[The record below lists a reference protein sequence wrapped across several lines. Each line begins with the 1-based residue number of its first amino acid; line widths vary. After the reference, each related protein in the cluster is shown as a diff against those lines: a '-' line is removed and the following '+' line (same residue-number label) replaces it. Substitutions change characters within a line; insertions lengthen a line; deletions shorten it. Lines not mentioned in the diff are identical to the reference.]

1 MNRLQGQKDTWFL
14 QWLSHHHHH
23 HHHHPLGPKIATW
36 ALEPFRC
43 LDPCTSLRPHRIEG
57 LKIPEKMKPSAIRNM
72 IWTIWTSIFVGWFI
86 DFYLVLL
93 WYQRNMT
100 LLKRYRLRKMSSAS
114 SIWWWLW
121 LGKEIMGRWCWLE
134 HTSSFGSRPFKTINP
149 IGRISG
155 VRFGSRH
162 NRHWL
167 VDVA

>member
-1 MNRLQGQKDTWFL
+1 MIPAKHDSLDKVQ
-14 QWLSHHHHH
+14 
-23 HHHHPLGPKIATW
+23 IAT
-36 ALEPFRC
+36 
-43 LDPCTSLRPHRIEG
+43 
-57 LKIPEKMKPSAIRNM
+57 
-72 IWTIWTSIFVGWFI
+72 
-86 DFYLVLL
+86 FY
-93 WYQRNMT
+93 
-100 LLKRYRLRKMSSAS
+100 MSSAS